1 MILSAGMR
9 TDIPAFYS
17 KWFINRVK
25 EGYVYVRNPYYKNKV
40 TKYSFSPDVID
51 LLCFGTKN
59 PHTMLEY
66 IDELSKNYK
75 MLWYVTITPYGKEI
89 EPNVMDKKQ
98 IVEDVKKLSEKLGTQ
113 SIMVRYDPI
122 CMNDKFDVNKHIYAF
137 NKLAKQLKGYV
148 HHIVISFLDLYEKV
162 KRNAPDLR
170 PPTKEEGIELAK
182 AFSKIG
188 KENGII
194 VHGCYEDEDL
204 KNYGLDMSGCMS
216 KELVER
222 ACGYKLNPPKS
233 SNMRGACNCLMGHDI
248 GDYNSCMHLCRY
260 CYANYNKKAVIE
272 NVKKH
277 NPNSPFLIGN
287 AMEGDIITNAKQYS
301 WKAKDNGQIS
311 IL

>member
-75 MLWYVTITPYGKEI
+75 MLWYVTITPYGKDI
-89 EPNVMDKKQ
+89 EPNV
-98 IVEDVKKLSEKLGTQ
+98 
-113 SIMVRYDPI
+113 
-122 CMNDKFDVNKHIYAF
+122 
-137 NKLAKQLKGYV
+137 
-148 HHIVISFLDLYEKV
+148 
-162 KRNAPDLR
+162 
-170 PPTKEEGIELAK
+170 
-182 AFSKIG
+182 
-188 KENGII
+188 
-194 VHGCYEDEDL
+194 
-204 KNYGLDMSGCMS
+204 
-216 KELVER
+216 
-222 ACGYKLNPPKS
+222 
-233 SNMRGACNCLMGHDI
+233 
-248 GDYNSCMHLCRY
+248 
-260 CYANYNKKAVIE
+260 
-272 NVKKH
+272 NVKKY

-301 WKAKDNGQIS
+301 WKAKYNGQIS